1 MATSPPTFSDHM
13 LQAHAALQADLR
25 AIRQALNT
33 PAEARRQLFALR
45 AHVLEHFRQEEQGG
59 YMAPV
64 LARQPQQERTVA
76 RLLAE
81 HRRLAIGLEE
91 LVHEAAEATAI
102 DDRFRERVW
111 VWADDLRRHEA
122 DENVLVEDAFNR
134 DVGNKD

>member
-1 MATSPPTFSDHM
+1 MPSIKPTLGDQM
-13 LQAHAALQADLR
+13 LRAHAALQEDLR
-25 AIRQALNT
+25 AIRQALGT

-45 AHVLEHFRQEEQGG
+45 AHVLDHFRQEEQDG

-81 HRRLAIGLEE
+81 HGRLASGLED
-91 LVHEAAEATAI
+91 LVREAAEATVI

-111 VWADDLRRHEA
+111 AWAEDLRRHEA

-134 DVGNKD
+134 DVGSKD